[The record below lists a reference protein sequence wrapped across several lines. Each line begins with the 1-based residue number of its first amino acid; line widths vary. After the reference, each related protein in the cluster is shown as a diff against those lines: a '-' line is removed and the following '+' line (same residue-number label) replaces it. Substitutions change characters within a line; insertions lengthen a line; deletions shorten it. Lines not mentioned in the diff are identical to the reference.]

1 MMKLRGIPLGLVLA
15 SLASVASLSACTSFT
30 DAFSGTKIDYKANN
44 QGPQRNTLEVPPDL
58 STLPRDDRFNV
69 PGANGVTT
77 FSTYTQQK
85 NQAAA
90 IGPVATGPQV
100 LPQLADAHLER
111 AGGQRWLVVSR
122 TPEQLW
128 PILRDFWQ
136 ENGFLLK
143 VDSPETGIME
153 TDWEEN
159 RAKLPLDFIRRQLGT
174 FLDSIYDTGERD
186 KFRTRIERRPDG
198 SSEIYISHRGMVEVV
213 TSQQNQTTVWTT
225 RPSDPELEAEFLN
238 RLLVKLGT
246 EEARAKMIVASAS
259 PAAAAAGAAGAAI
272 PAQPAQSKFVAGP
285 SGSSYV
291 ELADP
296 FDRAWRRVGLALDRV
311 NFTVEDRDRNAGIY
325 FVRYVDPNEDPDK
338 DRRNVFG
345 RLFNSDDPK
354 KQAQQYRVL
363 VKTQAD
369 NATTRVTVLN
379 KTGDPETGDAGTRI
393 LTLLNDQL
401 K

>member
-1 MMKLRGIPLGLVLA
+1 
-15 SLASVASLSACTSFT
+15 
-30 DAFSGTKIDYKANN
+30 
-44 QGPQRNTLEVPPDL
+44 
-58 STLPRDDRFNV
+58 
-69 PGANGVTT
+69 
-77 FSTYTQQK
+77 
-85 NQAAA
+85 
-90 IGPVATGPQV
+90 
-100 LPQLADAHLER
+100 
-111 AGGQRWLVVSR
+111 
-122 TPEQLW
+122 
-128 PILRDFWQ
+128 
-136 ENGFLLK
+136 
-143 VDSPETGIME
+143 ME

-311 NFTVEDRDRNAGIY
+311 NFTVEDRDRNAGTY